1 MSLYNNRTEILLLI
15 EEKVTLKRHLQ
26 KHKKNGD
33 KDKVTRIKKQ
43 IEELQAQIEEL
54 SQ

>member
-15 EEKVTLKRHLQ
+15 EEKVALKKHMR

-33 KDKVTRIKKQ
+33 SDKVTRIKKQ
-43 IEELQAQIEEL
+43 IEEIESQIEEL
-54 SQ
+54 K

>member
-1 MSLYNNRTEILLLI
+1 MSIYNNRTEILLLI
-15 EEKVTLKRHLQ
+15 EEKVVLKKHMQ

-43 IEELQAQIEEL
+43 NEELESQIEEL
-54 SQ
+54 RQ